1 MPTTATPPID
11 YDALAKAPRL
21 LMECELR
28 PLQGDRFQPTGFAD
42 LGPARYQR
50 PDGTEMLLIESAQ
63 SVANRLESAIWD
75 DATDDL
81 MDVLKGLPYIVVTEN
96 KNGQPRKLTNSILEA
111 HRINSPYILEGTDKS
126 VFDQLKKDAAGLEQ
140 GPVRLRD
147 LARIVLKY
155 DANAVLHGVF
165 LAKSDLAGG
174 RLRMT
179 RILSGFIE
187 AQRVNP
193 AESGGVKNDRVNPGK
208 GDEGQT
214 SKEGFGNVPFHRTE
228 FVAESIKAYFNLDLA
243 LLRGY
248 GLPECATK
256 LLVALALLKIRRF
269 LASGLRLRTACDLE
283 PRGDG
288 LTATRPDTFRIPS
301 ETDLFAECNS
311 QINECAKAGLFAQAR
326 EEGDFKGRPVTLVQ
340 WKPGK
345 KKDTKKNAPTGEA
358 EDGDN
363 NSDENEGT
371 GP

>member
-1 MPTTATPPID
+1 MPGTATPVLD
-11 YDALAKAPRL
+11 YAALANAPRL
-21 LMECELR
+21 LMECELW

-75 DATDDL
+75 EATDDL
-81 MDVLKGLPYIVVTEN
+81 IDVLKGLPYIVVTEN
-96 KNGQPRKLTNSILEA
+96 TDGQTRKLTNSILEA
-111 HRINSPYILEGTDKS
+111 HRINSPYILEGADKS

-147 LARIVLKY
+147 LARIVLQY

-187 AQRVNP
+187 AERVNP

-248 GLPECATK
+248 GLPESATR
-256 LLVALALLKIRRF
+256 LLLALALLKIRRF
-269 LASGLRLRTACDLE
+269 LSSGLRLRTACDLE
-283 PRGDG
+283 PKGAG
-288 LTATRPDTFRIPS
+288 LTATRPDGFTIPG
-301 ETDLFAECNS
+301 EADLLTECKEL
-311 QINECAKAGLFAQAR
+311 INDCAKAGLFAQAQ
-326 EEGDFKGRPVTLVQ
+326 EHGDFKGRPVTLVE

-345 KKDTKKNAPTGEA
+345 KKDAKKRSAA
-358 EDGDN
+358 ETEDADDG
-363 NSDENEGT
+363 SDDGEGT
-371 GP
+371 DQ